1 MKVQKDFDAI
11 EDAFETMEMHLRI
24 IKSNA
29 STAMNAVL
37 REASMKVLVQI
48 LDVLG
53 VIAEMQ
59 KSGRLSE
66 YQIESADPAV

>member
-37 REASMKVLVQI
+37 RDASMKVLVQI

-66 YQIESADPAV
+66 YRIEFTDPAA